1 MSDIINAE
9 ASLVNAIKIIARE
22 TARAEIKA
30 QIESGTLLD
39 WSLEDHRDDVEDC
52 IRDFIDHRVSV
63 EIST

>member
-39 WSLEDHRDDVEDC
+39 WSIEDHRDDVEDC
-52 IRDFIDHRVSV
+52 IRDFIDQRVSV
-63 EIST
+63 EITT

>member
-39 WSLEDHRDDVEDC
+39 WSIEDHRDDVEDC
-52 IRDFIDHRVSV
+52 IRDFIDQRVSV